1 MSKLPRRAGLRLTR
15 RELLRGAAGMGAAAV
30 LGGAGALAWPAAARA
45 QDVVPGKERMIVR
58 SLRYLNLETPA
69 HLLDSFITPV
79 ELFYVRNHLAF
90 PGVNLAAWRLRVT
103 GEVERELE
111 LSYEELD
118 RMEPGEVVN
127 TLECAGNGRAFHRPR
142 VAGLQWVRGAVGT
155 ARFAG
160 PRLADVLRRAGLKSG
175 AKHVAFDGMDAPP
188 GQVPDFIRSI
198 PLEKALDTHTLLA
211 TQMNGAPLAI
221 HHGFPVRALVPG
233 WLGAASV
240 KWLAEIRVLDRE
252 FDGTFMKPGYRMPKR
267 PLPPGGTAPPEETA
281 VITDLPVKSIITRP
295 GDGAHLRGPVAI
307 TGAAWAG
314 EAEIARVEISTDGG
328 RIWREAEL
336 GPERAPFAWR
346 HWRAEWQPPAPGS
359 HVILSRATDTRGR
372 SQPFVAE
379 WNPSGY
385 LWNAVDRVRV
395 NVEA

>member
-1 MSKLPRRAGLRLTR
+1 MSGISRRARVRLTR
-15 RELLRGAAGMGAAAV
+15 RELLRGAAGLGAAAA
-30 LGGAGALAWPAAARA
+30 LGGAGLVAWPAGARA
-45 QDVVPGKERMIVR
+45 QDFVPGKERMIVR
-58 SLRYLNLETPA
+58 SLRYLNLEAPA

-90 PGVNLAAWRLRVT
+90 PGVDIAAWRLRVT

-111 LSYEELD
+111 LDYEELA
-118 RMEPGEVVN
+118 RMEPDEVVN

-160 PRLADVLRRAGLKSG
+160 PRLADVLRRAGLQAG
-175 AKHVAFDGMDAPP
+175 AKHVAFDGLDVPP
-188 GQVPDFIRSI
+188 GQVPDFVRSI
-198 PLEKALDTHTLLA
+198 PLEKALDAHTLLA
-211 TQMNGAPLAI
+211 THMNGAPLTI
-221 HHGFPVRALVPG
+221 HHGFPVRVLVPG

-252 FDGTFMKPGYRMPKR
+252 FDGNFMKPGYRMPKR
-267 PLPPGGTAPPEETA
+267 PLVPGGAASPEETA

-295 GDGAHLRGPVAI
+295 GDGAHLRGPIEI
-307 TGAAWAG
+307 TGVAWAG
-314 EAEIARVEISTDGG
+314 ETQIARVEVSADGG
-328 RIWREAEL
+328 RTWREAEL
-336 GPERAPFAWR
+336 GAERARFAWR
-346 HWRAEWQPPAPGS
+346 HWRLEWQPSAPGS
-359 HVILSRATDTRGR
+359 HVILSRATDLRGHA
-372 SQPFVAE
+372 QPFVAE

>member
-1 MSKLPRRAGLRLTR
+1 MRRSREHKAGQLTR
-15 RELLRGAAGMGAAAV
+15 RELLGGAAGWGAAVA
-30 LGGAGALAWPAAARA
+30 LGGLGAVTAPLAARA
-45 QDVVPGKERMIVR
+45 QDFVPGKERMIVR
-58 SLRYLNLETPA
+58 SLRYLNLEAPA
-69 HLLDSFITPV
+69 HLLDSFLTPV

-90 PGVNLAAWRLRVT
+90 PGVDIAAWRLRVT

-111 LSYEELD
+111 LSYEELS
-118 RMEPGEVVN
+118 RFEPAEVVN
-127 TLECAGNGRAFHRPR
+127 TLECAGNGRAFHRQR

-160 PRLADVLRRAGLKSG
+160 PRLADVLRRAGLKAG
-175 AKHVAFDGMDAPP
+175 ARHVALDGLDAPP
-188 GQVPDFIRSI
+188 ADVPDFIRSL
-198 PLEKALDTHTLLA
+198 PVEKALDPHTLLA
-211 TQMNGAPLAI
+211 TQMNGAPLTL

-252 FDGTFMKPGYRMPKR
+252 FEGHFMKPAYRMPR
-267 PLPPGGTAPPEETA
+267 RSAAPGSAVPAGETDA
-281 VITDLPVKSIITRP
+281 ITDLPVKSIITWP
-295 GDGAHLRGPVAI
+295 GDGAYLRGPQRI

-314 EAEIARVEISTDGG
+314 EAEIARVEISTDAG
-328 RIWREAEL
+328 RSWREAEL
-336 GPERAPFAWR
+336 GEERAPFAWR
-346 HWRAEWQPPAPGS
+346 LWRAEWQPAPGH
-359 HVILSRATDTRGR
+359 HVILSRATDARGR

-385 LWNAVDRVRV
+385 LWNAVDQVRV

>member
-1 MSKLPRRAGLRLTR
+1 MSSISRPAGVRLTR
-15 RELLRGAAGMGAAAV
+15 RELLRGAAGVGASAA
-30 LGGAGALAWPAAARA
+30 LGGAGALAWPAGLRA
-45 QDVVPGKERMIVR
+45 QDFVPGKERMIIR

-69 HLLDSFITPV
+69 HLLDSFVTPV

-90 PGVNLAAWRLRVT
+90 PSVDIAAWRLRVT

-111 LSYEELD
+111 LSYDELG

-160 PRLADVLRRAGLKSG
+160 PRLADVLRRAGLKAG
-175 AKHVAFDGMDAPP
+175 AKHVAFDGLDAPP
-188 GQVPDFIRSI
+188 GQVPDFVRSI
-198 PLEKALDTHTLLA
+198 PLEKALDAHTLLA
-211 TQMNGAPLAI
+211 TEMNGAPLSI
-221 HHGFPVRALVPG
+221 HHGFPARVLVPG

-240 KWLAEIRVLDRE
+240 KWLVEIRVLNRE
-252 FDGTFMKPGYRMPKR
+252 FDGNFMKPGYRMPKR
-267 PLPPGGTAPPEETA
+267 ALAPGGTVTPEETA
-281 VITDLPVKSIITRP
+281 VITELPVKSIITRP
-295 GDGAHLRGPVAI
+295 GDGAHVHGPVEI
-307 TGAAWAG
+307 SGVAWAG
-314 EAEIARVEISTDGG
+314 EVEIARVEVSTDAG
-328 RIWREAEL
+328 RTWQEAEL
-336 GPERAPFAWR
+336 GSDRARFAWR
-346 HWRAEWQPPAPGS
+346 HWKAAWQPPAPGS

-379 WNPSGY
+379 WNSSGY
-385 LWNAVDRVRV
+385 LWNAVDQVRV